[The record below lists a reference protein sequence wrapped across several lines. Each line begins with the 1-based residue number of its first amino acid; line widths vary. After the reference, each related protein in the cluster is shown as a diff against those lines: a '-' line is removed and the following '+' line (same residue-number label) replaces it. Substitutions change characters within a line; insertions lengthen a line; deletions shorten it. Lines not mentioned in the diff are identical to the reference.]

1 MSSLPE
7 NTHNPGQHGE
17 SRNRPIVLLGM
28 ILIVVPVIAF
38 YTILFRNALDVPF
51 LDDYGAVLEF
61 ANHTANLD
69 PWNKFCYLLTS
80 QHNEYKLIFEHGVL
94 WIELFFFKHIDFR
107 VLCMI
112 GDSFVILIGI
122 MLWKMFLPSKDLASR
137 LMLFVPAAW
146 LLFQLQ
152 YIETLN
158 WAMASL
164 QNLPIIAFSLVAI
177 YFLQLRSA
185 KALTASIFALA
196 AAVASSGN
204 GLLVIPIGVLMLT
217 LNRRFIHLAFWLSAS
232 IVCIGTYSYH
242 YNAASSQSPFH
253 KSILS
258 TAIHINPLY
267 IFSFM
272 GNAAAFPMYGKDL
285 GLAILLCPLIGL
297 ALSVFFV
304 FAAQAGLFRKNPTI
318 YFCILFVL
326 LTAIGVG
333 CLRSELG
340 FRQSLASRYGIY
352 SALLLICA
360 WFLIAERRYHLAEP
374 RLILRSRIWQ
384 GVVVS
389 SMAFSVL
396 MDVGGDHYL
405 ANRNEELVRG
415 ITSYRDSGSKV
426 GPILPSPTQPPG
438 FAEFRTRAAA
448 ILLESQRRGIYR

>member
-1 MSSLPE
+1 MSSSGE
-7 NTHNPGQHGE
+7 NNHNTRQDGE
-17 SRNRPIVLLGM
+17 SRNRPIVILGM
-28 ILIVVPVIAF
+28 ILIAVPVIAF
-38 YTILFRNALDVPF
+38 YSILFRNVLDIPF
-51 LDDYGAVLEF
+51 LDDYRAVLEF
-61 ANHTANLD
+61 ANHMANLD
-69 PWNKFCYLLTS
+69 AWNKLCYLLTS

-94 WIELFFFKHIDFR
+94 WVEVFLLKHIDFR
-107 VLCMI
+107 VLCVI

-122 MLWKMFLPSKDLASR
+122 MLWKMFLPSKDLAGR

-164 QNLPIIAFSLVAI
+164 QNIPVIAFSFVAI

-185 KALTASIFALA
+185 KALAASIFALM

-204 GLLVIPIGVLMLT
+204 GLLVIPIGILMLM
-217 LNRRFIHLAFWLSAS
+217 LNRRYIHLAVWLSAS
-232 IVCIGTYSYH
+232 IVCVGTYSYH
-242 YNAASSQSPFH
+242 YNAASSQSPLH
-253 KSILS
+253 ASVLS
-258 TAIHINPLY
+258 AAIHINPLF

-272 GNAAAFPMYGKDL
+272 GNAAAFPMYGRDL

-297 ALSVFFV
+297 ALCVFFV
-304 FAAQAGLFRKNPTI
+304 FAAQTGGLRKKTTL
-318 YFCILFVL
+318 YFCILFLV

-333 CLRSELG
+333 CLRSDLG

-374 RLILRSRIWQ
+374 RSILRSRVWQ
-384 GVVVS
+384 GVVLS
-389 SMAFSVL
+389 LMAFSVL
-396 MDVGGDHYL
+396 MDVGGYHYL
-405 ANRNEELVRG
+405 ASRNEELVRG
-415 ITSYRDSGSKV
+415 ITAYRDSGSKV

-438 FAEFRTRAAA
+438 FAEFRKRAAA
-448 ILLESQRRGIYR
+448 ILLESQRLGIYR